1 MSDSKTSQLRITPDG
16 MFYIAWGQIRHF
28 ARKEAIQE
36 IIFTDEGFLVTL
48 LGAGADQ
55 FEIGIPFVQGQE
67 LLLDMMMYGWPT
79 MDYGFR
85 QYLWTIEDSEIP
97 F

>member
-1 MSDSKTSQLRITPDG
+1 
-16 MFYIAWGQIRHF
+16 MFYVAWGQIRHF

-36 IIFTDEGFLVTL
+36 IIYTEEGLLVTL

-55 FEIGIPFVQGQE
+55 FEIPIPWAQGQE

-79 MDYGFR
+79 TDYGFR
-85 QYLWTIEDSEIP
+85 EYLWNIEDDEVP

>member
-1 MSDSKTSQLRITPDG
+1 
-16 MFYIAWGQIRHF
+16 MFFIAYGQIRHF

-36 IIFTDEGFLVTL
+36 IIYTEEGLLVTL

-55 FEIGIPFVQGQE
+55 FEISIPFVEGQE
-67 LLLDMMMYGWPT
+67 LLLDLMMYGWPARDNGYREY
-79 MDYGFR
+79 M
-85 QYLWTIEDSEIP
+85 WTIEDDVMP